1 MHCGGGDLIFR
12 AYLRDAHQRVSEKTI
27 TGDPVAA
34 LAAFRTLTERTDLDG
49 QRILAVL
56 NRDGRPVAHHDFS
69 KPAPPAPGSDPGR
82 YWRGRTGE
90 VNLSV
95 AA

>member
-1 MHCGGGDLIFR
+1 MSMTDWLIER
-12 AYLRDAHQRVSEKTI
+12 IDAPDASAQDHPLTDAQF
-27 TGDPVAA
+27 AA
-34 LAAFRTLTERTDLDG
+34 LAAFRTLTERADLDG

-56 NRDGRPVAHHDFS
+56 NRDGRPVAHHNFS
-69 KPAPPAPGSDPGR
+69 KPGPPSPGSDPGR

-95 AA
+95 AT